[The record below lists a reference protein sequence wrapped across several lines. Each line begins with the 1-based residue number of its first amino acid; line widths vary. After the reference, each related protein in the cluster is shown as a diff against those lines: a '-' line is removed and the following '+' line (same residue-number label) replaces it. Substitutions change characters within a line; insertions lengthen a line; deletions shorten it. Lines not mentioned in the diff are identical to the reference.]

1 MAVRQLLLV
10 VPFKFICSGVSLTAE
25 FFSGV
30 RDGHAFWLLD
40 ADCFEGDKY
49 GYSRVS
55 LAGLALLSTLFV
67 DACDTVVIRF
77 EGVVYVSS
85 ELIMI
90 GASYARDGMLHILV
104 RVGKMF

>member
-77 EGVVYVSS
+77 EGVVYVRSCKTIRQPH
-85 ELIMI
+85 LQ
-90 GASYARDGMLHILV
+90 DNH
-104 RVGKMF
+104 

>member
-10 VPFKFICSGVSLTAE
+10 VPFKFNDFCGVSLTAE

-67 DACDTVVIRF
+67 GRF
-77 EGVVYVSS
+77 T
-85 ELIMI
+85 LC
-90 GASYARDGMLHILV
+90 R
-104 RVGKMF
+104 